1 MTDFIFL
8 GFRITADGDCSQE
21 TKRRWLLRR
30 KAMANLNSVLKS
42 RDITL
47 PAKVH
52 TVKAMFFPEHCS
64 GLPFPS
70 LRDPPDPGIKPRSPA
85 LQADGLPSEPPEKP
99 SLRLILANPAYT
111 LQIR

>member
-8 GFRITADGDCSQE
+8 AFRITADGDCSQE
-21 TKRRWLLRR
+21 TKRRLLLRR

-52 TVKAMFFPEHCS
+52 TVKAMFFS
-64 GLPFPS
+64 
-70 LRDPPDPGIKPRSPA
+70 R
-85 LQADGLPSEPPEKP
+85 
-99 SLRLILANPAYT
+99 T
-111 LQIR
+111 LQWVAISFSEGSS